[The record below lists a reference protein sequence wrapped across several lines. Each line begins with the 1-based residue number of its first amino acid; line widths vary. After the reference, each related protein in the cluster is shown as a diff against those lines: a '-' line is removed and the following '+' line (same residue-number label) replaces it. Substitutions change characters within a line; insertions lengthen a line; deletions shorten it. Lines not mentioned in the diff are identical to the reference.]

1 MAGSDRARGAH
12 ASGWLALILATLVG
26 GAAVLP
32 PLAIAQ
38 DLRFFRLGT
47 GPSNGTSYPIGE
59 LIAGAIS
66 NPPGSRECEK
76 GGSCGVPGLIA
87 VAQSTA
93 GSVGNVEAIGKGA
106 LDGAL
111 VQADVAFWA
120 YYGAGIYTP
129 GGAIRDLRAV
139 ANLFRDSIHLVAR
152 IDSNVG
158 SVADLKGKRV
168 AMGEPGSGTLV
179 DAQLVIKAFGL
190 KEADMRPAY
199 LKTDLAIDQM
209 VEGKLDAI
217 FLVGM
222 APSPEIAE
230 LAERLPIRVVPIT
243 GAEIEELRKTTPFF
257 VETAIPGGLYKGA
270 DQPTPTLGIGALLVV
285 SAKVSEDTVFG
296 LTRALWHKSTRAA
309 LDSGPPAGKRIL
321 LESALQG
328 VPIPLHAG
336 AERYYRENKMMD

>member
-1 MAGSDRARGAH
+1 MAGLDKTRGTRPT
-12 ASGWLALILATLVG
+12 GWSLFILATLV
-26 GAAVLP
+26 ASFAV
-32 PLAIAQ
+32 ASAQ
-38 DLRFFRLGT
+38 DIKFFRLGT

-59 LIAGAIS
+59 MIAGAIS

-76 GGSCGVPGLIA
+76 GGSCGVPGMIA

-93 GSVGNVEAIGKGA
+93 GSVGNVEAIGKSG
-106 LDGAL
+106 LDGAI

-139 ANLFRDSIHLVAR
+139 ANLYRDSIHLVAR
-152 IDSNVG
+152 SGVG
-158 SVADLKGKRV
+158 VASVADLKGKRV

-179 DAQLVIKAFGL
+179 DAQLIIKAFGL

-199 LKTDLAIDQM
+199 IKTEQAIDQM
-209 VEGKLDAI
+209 IEGRLDAL

-222 APSPEIAE
+222 APSREIAE
-230 LAERLPIRVVPIT
+230 LAERLPIEVIPIA
-243 GAEIEELRKTTPFF
+243 GAELDELRKTTPFF

-270 DQPTPTLGIGALLVV
+270 DKPTPTLGIGALLVV
-285 SAKVSEDTVFG
+285 SSRLSGDTVYG
-296 LTRALWHKSTRAA
+296 ITRALWHKNTRAA
-309 LDSGPPAGKRIL
+309 LDSGHPLGKRIQ

-328 VPIPLHAG
+328 VPIPLHPG
-336 AERYYRENKMMD
+336 AEKYYREAKMMD

>member
-1 MAGSDRARGAH
+1 MAGLDKTRRARPA
-12 ASGWLALILATLVG
+12 GWSVFILATWI
-26 GAAVLP
+26 ASFTAVSG
-32 PLAIAQ
+32 Q
-38 DLRFFRLGT
+38 DIRFFRLGT

-59 LIAGAIS
+59 VIAGAIS

-76 GGSCGVPGLIA
+76 GGSCGVPGMIA

-93 GSVGNVEAIGKGA
+93 GSVGNVEAIGKAA
-106 LDGAL
+106 LDGAI

-139 ANLFRDSIHLVAR
+139 ANLYRDSIHLVVRA
-152 IDSNVG
+152 DSGVG

-179 DAQLVIKAFGL
+179 DAQLVIRAFGL

-199 LKTDLAIDQM
+199 LKTDQAIDQM
-209 VEGKLDAI
+209 IEGKIDAL
-217 FLVGM
+217 FLVGL

-230 LAERLPIRVVPIT
+230 LAERLPIQVVPIA
-243 GAEIEELRKTTPFF
+243 GPELDELRKTTPFF

-270 DQPTPTLGIGALLVV
+270 DKPTPTLGIGALLVV
-285 SAKVSEDTVFG
+285 SSRIAEETVYG
-296 LTRALWHKSTRAA
+296 IARALWHKSTRTA
-309 LDSGPPAGKRIL
+309 LDAGHPLGKRIQ

-328 VPIPLHAG
+328 VPIPLHPG
-336 AERYYRENKMMD
+336 AEKYYREVKIMQ

>member
-1 MAGSDRARGAH
+1 MAGLNIPRGKRPA
-12 ASGWLALILATLVG
+12 GWISFILAILV
-26 GAAVLP
+26 ASLS
-32 PLAIAQ
+32 LASAQ
-38 DLRFFRLGT
+38 DIRFFRLGT

-59 LIAGAIS
+59 MIAGAIS

-76 GGSCGVPGLIA
+76 GGSCGVPGMIA

-93 GSVGNVEAIGKGA
+93 GSVGNVEAIGKAA
-106 LDGAL
+106 LDGAI

-129 GGAIRDLRAV
+129 GGAIRDLRAI
-139 ANLFRDSIHLVAR
+139 ANLYRDSIHLVAR
-152 IDSNVG
+152 ADAGVA

-179 DAQLVIKAFGL
+179 DAQLIIRAFGL

-199 LKTDLAIDQM
+199 IKTDQAIDQM
-209 VEGKLDAI
+209 IEGKLDAL
-217 FLVGM
+217 FLVGL

-230 LAERLPIRVVPIT
+230 LAERLPIAVVPIV
-243 GAEIEELRKTTPFF
+243 GSELEELRKTTPFF

-270 DQPTPTLGIGALLVV
+270 DKPTPTLGIGALLVV
-285 SAKVSEDTVFG
+285 SSKVSEDTAYG
-296 LTRALWHKSTRAA
+296 ITRALWHRSTRTA
-309 LDSGPPAGKRIL
+309 LDAGHPLGKRIQ

-328 VPIPLHAG
+328 VPIPLHPG
-336 AERYYRENKMMD
+336 AEKYYREVKIMQ

>member
-1 MAGSDRARGAH
+1 MTVLDKTRGKRPAGWSAFILAALVAGVTA
-12 ASGWLALILATLVG
+12 ASG
-26 GAAVLP
+26 
-32 PLAIAQ
+32 Q
-38 DLRFFRLGT
+38 DIRFFRLGT

-59 LIAGAIS
+59 MIAGAIS
-66 NPPGSRECEK
+66 NPPGGRECEK

-93 GSVGNVEAIGKGA
+93 GSVGNVEAIGKGT
-106 LDGAL
+106 LDGAI

-129 GGAIRDLRAV
+129 GGAIRELRAV
-139 ANLFRDSIHLVAR
+139 ANLYRDSIHLVAR
-152 IDSNVG
+152 ADAGVG
-158 SVADLKGKRV
+158 SVADLRGKRV

-199 LKTDLAIDQM
+199 LKTDQAIDQM
-209 VEGKLDAI
+209 VEGKLDAL
-217 FLVGM
+217 FLVGL

-230 LAERLPIRVVPIT
+230 LADRLPIRIVPIT

-270 DQPTPTLGIGALLVV
+270 DQPTPTLGIGALMVV
-285 SAKVSEDTVFG
+285 SAKVTEETVYG
-296 LTRALWHKSTRAA
+296 IARALWHKSTRAI
-309 LDSGPPAGKRIL
+309 LDSGHAAGKRIH
-321 LESALQG
+321 LESALHG

-336 AERYYRENKMMD
+336 AVRYYREVKMMD